1 MTTPDESRAIEATIA
16 GQRGTTVDFLDT
28 ATFWSNVGVVV
39 FGILAAITAAFA
51 LYFGG
56 KLGAAKDA
64 ELIRFQSESKAAI
77 AAADARAAE
86 ANAKAK
92 ASEALVASAD
102 AASKEAVVK
111 VAEAQRA
118 SAEASAK
125 AEGFRLDIA
134 EANER
139 AAAANAMAER
149 ERLAR
154 LQLEARLADR
164 VITADQEAR
173 LKIVFS
179 RIKGH
184 TVDLTIFNDSPETAN
199 VVNSIF
205 GCLTGAGVLTTRMSP
220 FASGGVRGVI
230 LGVSPSGS
238 AAEKAAVQGAVSIL
252 RETLGNG
259 VGVEDFAKL
268 DATKASG
275 MTGESEGALQRGQ
288 AAIRIWIGPK

>member
-1 MTTPDESRAIEATIA
+1 MTTPDESHAIEATITSQK
-16 GQRGTTVDFLDT
+16 GMTVDLLET

-56 KLGAAKDA
+56 RLGAAKDA
-64 ELIRFQSESKAAI
+64 ELIKFQGESKAAI

-102 AASKEAVVK
+102 TASKEAVVK

-125 AEGFRLDIA
+125 TEGFRLDIA
-134 EANER
+134 AANER
-139 AAAANAMAER
+139 AAAANAIAER

-154 LQLEARLADR
+154 LRLEARLADR
-164 VITADQEAR
+164 VITPGQEAR
-173 LKIVFS
+173 LKAVFS

-184 TVDLTIFNDSPETAN
+184 TVDVTIFGDSPETAN
-199 VVNSIF
+199 VANLIV
-205 GCLTGAGVLTTRMSP
+205 GCLTGAGVLTTHMSP
-220 FASGGVRGVI
+220 FGGGGVRGVI
-230 LGVSPSGS
+230 FGVGPSGS
-238 AAEKAAVQGAVSIL
+238 AAEKAAVEGAISIL

-275 MTGESEGALQRGQ
+275 MTGESKGALPRGK
-288 AAIRIWIGPK
+288 AAVRIWIGPK